1 MTPESVIP
9 RRGCVCVTTV
19 SFKPRIS
26 TPCAERRRGSAS
38 AGMVPVGPRGQ
49 RFARQGQAAPGC
61 RLHPKN
67 KRPSDPDF
75 KCHPQAPGNRWA
87 CGRRPLTPSMAR
99 SQLWAPVAS
108 WPAPSRSKR
117 RCGRYPPF
125 KSPDLSSRG
134 GCGLQG
140 LAPEEVHFVVPA
152 PACQLCPLGVPSR
165 TRRCLEQIV
174 RTAPDAAPLFPSS
187 FEPAHPAPHTAVLAP
202 DGLPVCFRSSTWHR
216 PGLSVRGGPM
226 QVDDVTNRGLIH
238 R

>member
-1 MTPESVIP
+1 MSLRSHSNHGYQP
-9 RRGCVCVTTV
+9 RVLNGLRV
-19 SFKPRIS
+19 P
-26 TPCAERRRGSAS
+26 AS
-38 AGMVPVGPRGQ
+38 AGRVPVGPRGQ

-87 CGRRPLTPSMAR
+87 CGRRPLTSSGGR

-140 LAPEEVHFVVPA
+140 LAPEEFHFVVPA

-165 TRRCLEQIV
+165 TRRCLEQMV
-174 RTAPDAAPLFPSS
+174 RTAPDAARCSRHPSS
-187 FEPAHPAPHTAVLAP
+187 LRILRRTRPCLPLMGSPCVFARQPGTAL
-202 DGLPVCFRSSTWHR
+202 DFRSGADPCRWMTLR
-216 PGLSVRGGPM
+216 IE
-226 QVDDVTNRGLIH
+226 D
-238 R
+238 